1 MAAGIAQGQYLAPND
16 YAIIVGI
23 NRYRTGVAAPL
34 MGAVN
39 DAKLFHEW
47 AIRSDGG
54 GLNPD
59 NAKLFLSPDNG
70 RLYPSREDIE
80 TEIMG
85 FYEQGFQ
92 TTQQVGRRLYLF
104 MAGHGIAPPDGNDCS
119 LIAANSFANPYWVL
133 QGGLTADRI
142 RKQPF
147 FQEVVLF
154 MACCRDVDG
163 SAPFLSGLPTV
174 GQPLP
179 NSKYLHGMA
188 VKWAKRAVEKELPDP
203 FGRAVPPLWQ
213 SVFSHAL
220 IKGLISA
227 VDDNGQ
233 VTSFSLKNFVRKQV
247 QALLPPDDNR
257 PPDFTL
263 DDTIP
268 PIVFRDASAAAA
280 GDPSAAVPA
289 TRTTSGLTQ
298 VEINFSGAA
307 TEFEVLD
314 GADLRKLDPPMK
326 RTATG
331 TVKVYLKPSLY
342 VFRAPGRQLVPA
354 SVLGEAT
361 SVTI

>member
-1 MAAGIAQGQYLAPND
+1 MAAGIAGGQHLAPD
-16 YAIIVGI
+16 DHAIIVGI
-23 NRYRTGVAAPL
+23 NRYRTGIAAPL

-47 AIRSDGG
+47 ATSPEGG
-54 GLNPD
+54 GLNPA
-59 NAKLFLSPDNG
+59 NAKLILSPNDG
-70 RLYPSREDIE
+70 PFVPSPSRDEIE
-80 TEIMG
+80 TEIRE
-85 FYEQGFQ
+85 FYERGFLTGQ
-92 TTQQVGRRLYLF
+92 PVGRRLYLF

-119 LIAANSFANPYWVL
+119 LITANSYANPYWVV
-133 QGGLTADRI
+133 QGGFTADRI

-147 FQEVVLF
+147 FEEVVLF

-163 SAPFLSGLPTV
+163 STQSNGLPGV

-188 VKWAKRAVEKELPDP
+188 VKWAKRAIEKQLPDP

-213 SVFSHAL
+213 SVFAHAL

-247 QALLPPDDNR
+247 QALLPPNDNR
-257 PPDFTL
+257 PPDFAL

-268 PIVFRDASAAAA
+268 PIVFRAVAGTEAAAE
-280 GDPSAAVPA
+280 VPA
-289 TRTTSGLTQ
+289 ALTTSGLTP

-314 GADLRKLDPPMK
+314 GADLRKLDPPMEQ
-326 RTATG
+326 TATG
-331 TVKVYLKPSLY
+331 TVKVYLKPGLY
-342 VFRAPGRQLVPA
+342 VFRAPGRQSVPA
-354 SVLGEAT
+354 RVLGEAT